1 MKMTMHI
8 DEDLLQRVMDHHEFA
23 SKTEAVDFALRE
35 IDRKVKLRA
44 YAKTGLGMTSE
55 ELKSSVYPDYDVVA
69 LRMAETPTVRGK
81 GRVKEQDVTR
91 KPVRYGKRARRR

>member
-8 DEDLLQRVMDHHEFA
+8 DEELLKRVMEHHEFE

-35 IDRKVKLRA
+35 IDRKAKLRA

-55 ELKSSVYPDYDVVA
+55 ELKSAVDPDYDLMA
-69 LRMAETPTVRGK
+69 LRVAETPA
-81 GRVKEQDVTR
+81 
-91 KPVRYGKRARRR
+91 RYGKRRSRR

>member
-8 DEDLLQRVMDHHEFA
+8 DEDLLQRVMEHHEFE

-35 IDRKVKLRA
+35 IDRKAKLRA

-55 ELKSSVYPDYDVVA
+55 ELKSAVDPDYDLMA
-69 LRMAETPTVRGK
+69 LRVAETPS
-81 GRVKEQDVTR
+81 Q
-91 KPVRYGKRARRR
+91 YGKRRPRR

>member
-8 DEDLLQRVMDHHEFA
+8 DEDLLKRVMEHHEFA

-35 IDRKVKLRA
+35 IDRKAKLRA

-55 ELKSSVYPDYDVVA
+55 ELKSSAYPDYDVVA
-69 LRMAETPTVRGK
+69 LRVAETPTARGAGESK
-81 GRVKEQDVTR
+81 ERKLTRTPVK
-91 KPVRYGKRARRR
+91 YGKRAPRR